1 MDVEKEKI
9 KKNVLDD
16 EIIDR
21 VKKGDKEAF
30 NMLIRIYQQKIFK
43 LAYCYLQNREDAME
57 IVQETFLRVYQK
69 IKQFKKGSNF
79 RNWIYRITS
88 NLCVDYHRKFHKEKI
103 KFQIKEI
110 TNFHSQKDES
120 KILDLKE
127 ILKKSLKSLS
137 HRQRTVFIMR
147 HYQGLKCHEISA
159 ILNISVGTVKSL
171 NYRAIKKLQNNINKL
186 LQEKQ

>member
-79 RNWIYRITS
+79 S
-88 NLCVDYHRKFHKEKI
+88 NTEY
-103 KFQIKEI
+103 
-110 TNFHSQKDES
+110 
-120 KILDLKE
+120 
-127 ILKKSLKSLS
+127 LS
-137 HRQRTVFIMR
+137 WNSEVF
-147 HYQGLKCHEISA
+147 
-159 ILNISVGTVKSL
+159 
-171 NYRAIKKLQNNINKL
+171 KL
-186 LQEKQ
+186 